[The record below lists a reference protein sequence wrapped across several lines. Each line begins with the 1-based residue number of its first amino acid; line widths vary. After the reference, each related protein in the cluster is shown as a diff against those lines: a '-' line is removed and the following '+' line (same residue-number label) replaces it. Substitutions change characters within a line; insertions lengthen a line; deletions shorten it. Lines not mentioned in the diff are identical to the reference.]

1 MKYNV
6 STISEYLSVIPSD
19 RRIIIE
25 RIISIIQEYFPNIK
39 GTMKYDMPTFSP
51 ICAVASQKH
60 HLSLYINRVD
70 LVDKYREELGNLKV
84 GKSCIRFRKLEQMPE
99 SVIRKIFNEI

>member
-6 STISEYLSVIPSD
+6 NTIDEYLSVIPTD
-19 RRIIIE
+19 RKAIIE
-25 RIISIIQEYFPNIK
+25 KIISMVKEYFPDTK
-39 GTMKYDMPTFSP
+39 GTMEYDMPTYSP

-60 HLSLYINRVD
+60 HISLYINRVD
-70 LVDKYREELGNLKV
+70 LIEKYRKELGSLKV